1 MLSWIYDL
9 WYHAD
14 VRRAKPGSNF
24 DVKCLKVKGFCFFQH
39 NLGNM
44 GIGAVVKHA
53 NTVGQKASMTS
64 PCQHWPSSNQ
74 EVALIPSEQFQ
85 IQKLLL

>member
-1 MLSWIYDL
+1 
-9 WYHAD
+9 
-14 VRRAKPGSNF
+14 
-24 DVKCLKVKGFCFFQH
+24 
-39 NLGNM
+39 M
-44 GIGAVVKHA
+44 GIWAVVKHA